1 MGWEAANPNA
11 NAETVAW
18 LVTANFGTKES
29 ASQKNKRA
37 KPVGSALEFPG
48 RVLLSRDAVGHSTI
62 GAEGLNCRVRD
73 GNGCFPF
80 AMATGNLTRALRAK
94 FPTN

>member
-1 MGWEAANPNA
+1 MGSREP
-11 NAETVAW
+11 ERQCGDFRVGGSQP
-18 LVTANFGTKES
+18 FGAKES
-29 ASQKNKRA
+29 ASLKKNKRA